1 MLDIRF
7 IEENTSAVRK
17 MLADRHYE
25 DKVDLDGLLSA
36 ISERRKAV
44 AELDELRARR
54 NRASEEVAKLKRSGG
69 DATKFIEEVR
79 SISGRIK
86 ELEETVR
93 SAGERMNEVLLWMPN
108 MLHSSTPIGKD
119 ENDNVEIKK
128 WGKPP
133 EFDFKLKPHWELG
146 EMHGLLDFERAA
158 KVSGSMFA
166 SYFGLGAQLERAMIN
181 MMLDIHITRHDYTE
195 VFAPFLVNT
204 DSMQGTGQLPHLR
217 DDMYKIEDSD
227 YFLIPTAE
235 VSVTNLHK
243 DEIIPEAELPKCYCS
258 YSACFRR
265 EAGAAG
271 RDTRGLMRM
280 HQFNKVEL
288 VKITRPK
295 DSYEELDRLLAD
307 AEVVMQA
314 LELPYRVIVL
324 CSGDIGFGASKC
336 YDIEV
341 WIPSEERYREIS
353 SCSNYE
359 EYQARR
365 ARIRMRPEGGG
376 KAVFA
381 HTMNGSGIALSRA
394 FLALLEVHQGEDGS
408 IKIPKALQ
416 PYFGGRG
423 RIG

>member
-7 IEENTSAVRK
+7 IEENTAAVRQ
-17 MLADRHYE
+17 MLADRNFT

-36 ISERRKAV
+36 VAGRRTAV
-44 AELDELRARR
+44 SELDDLRARR
-54 NRASEEVAKLKRSGG
+54 NRASEEVAKLKKSGG
-69 DATKFIEEVR
+69 DAGKFIEEVR

-93 SAGERMNEVLLWMPN
+93 EAEEEIEHINLLLPN

-119 ENDNVEIKK
+119 ASDNVELKR

-133 EFDFKLKPHWELG
+133 TFKFTPRPHWELG
-146 EMHGLLDFERAA
+146 AMHGLLDFERAA
-158 KVSGSMFA
+158 KISGAMFA
-166 SYFGLGAQLERAMIN
+166 CYFDLGARLERAMIN
-181 MMLDIHITRHDYTE
+181 LMLDMHTAKHGYTE
-195 VFAPFLVNT
+195 VLAPFLVNA

-217 DDMYKIEDSD
+217 DDMYKIEDAD

-243 DEIIPEAELPKCYCS
+243 DEIIPEADLPKRYCS

-288 VKITRPK
+288 VKITGP
-295 DSYEELDRLLAD
+295 DNSYEELDKLLAD
-307 AEVVMQA
+307 AEAVMQA
-314 LELPYRVIVL
+314 LELPYRVISL
-324 CSGDIGFGASKC
+324 CSGDIGFGAAKC

-341 WIPSEERYREIS
+341 WLPSEERYREIS

-359 EYQARR
+359 EFQARR
-365 ARIRMRPEGGG
+365 ARIRMRRQADN
-376 KAVFA
+376 KVVYA

-394 FLALLEVHQGEDGS
+394 FLALLENHQQKDGS
-408 IKIPKALQ
+408 IKIPQALQ
-416 PYFGGRG
+416 PYFDSRE